1 MRTYRHGFK
10 YFSVVNNVSDNLT
23 CVEFIRC
30 SPERMIP
37 LTDKRITYSGRFV
50 DTASK
55 LNTKGPY
62 AAMGTGDSANI
73 VGIEDRWAQS
83 PLVRD
88 LNKELENFKEE
99 AFYKTFLEKLEDSLV
114 RRYGI
119 KLSELHSGM
128 KNGVPLSEK
137 VMNDALY
144 SVKNFTRWD
153 VPPTEPAFRT
163 QMLFGGFDQKSKE
176 MKMYIVQAPSVV
188 DNLGQPFNILGSG
201 SDLGAPVL
209 GRYFSL
215 LPSHK
220 KDNISLEDGLYVGLE
235 AMIRGEG
242 NIGVGGN
249 PGIGLMEKDED
260 VKKFSD
266 DVCGVMRNTVEKSLM
281 GEIDANKAKELLGKL
296 VNNEISTED
305 AAKEISSPLDAKN
318 YIFSR

>member
-1 MRTYRHGFK
+1 MKIHRHGFK
-10 YFSVVNNVSDNLT
+10 YFPVVNNVSDNLT

-30 SPERMIP
+30 NPERMIP
-37 LTDKRITYSGRFV
+37 LTDRRITYGSRVV

-62 AAMGTGDSANI
+62 AVMGTGDLANI
-73 VGIEDRWAQS
+73 VGIEEKWAQV
-83 PLVRD
+83 PIIRD

-99 AFYKTFLEKLEDSLV
+99 AFYKTYLEKLEDGLV
-114 RRYGI
+114 KRYGI

-128 KNGVPLSEK
+128 RNGVPLAEK

-144 SVKNFTRWD
+144 SVRNFSRFDT
-153 VPPTEPAFRT
+153 PPTEPAFRT
-163 QMLFGGFDQKSKE
+163 QMLFGGYDQKSKE
-176 MKMYIVQAPSVV
+176 MKMYTVQPPSVV
-188 DNLGQPFNILGSG
+188 DNIGQPFNILGSG

-209 GRYFSL
+209 GRYYSL

-220 KDNISLEDGLYVGLE
+220 RDNISLEDGLYVGLE

-242 NIGVGGN
+242 NLGVGGTE
-249 PGIGLMEKDED
+249 IGLMEKDND
-260 VKKFSD
+260 VKKFND

-281 GEIDANKAKELLGKL
+281 GEIDANKAKGLLGKL
-296 VNNEISTED
+296 ATNEISADD

-318 YIFSR
+318 YTFSR